1 MFDIVDLSV
10 FAAFRNGWLR
20 WKSDCKWKDQRNTWP
35 CWSPGAISIFFK
47 DKLLSLHLY
56 AKFPWS
62 LNSDVYQKGSKLHLL
77 FFSFSFC
84 CLPCPA
90 MYCHVLPYP
99 TMSCH
104 VLPCLQDMVLP
115 WEELIAFSVKN
126 STFQLNR
133 SLEQLGIFFVAM
145 ASPSLGLLRAIVEK
159 QSDGSIGQKA
169 DMTWYIW
176 RWTKRE
182 GVTLQWWFD

>member
-1 MFDIVDLSV
+1 MLTWVFSLLFATDDCAENQIANEKIREIHGPAGPPVQFPYFSKINSWVCTCMQNSLDHSIQMFIK
-10 FAAFRNGWLR
+10 R
-20 WKSDCKWKDQRNTWP
+20 
-35 CWSPGAISIFFK
+35 GASFIYF
-47 DKLLSLHLY
+47 LLS
-56 AKFPWS
+56 A
-62 LNSDVYQKGSKLHLL
+62 
-77 FFSFSFC
+77 
-84 CLPCPA
+84 
-90 MYCHVLPYP
+90 
-99 TMSCH
+99 MSCH
-104 VLPCLQDMVLP
+104 VLSCPQDMVLP

>member
-1 MFDIVDLSV
+1 MLTWVFSLLFATDDCAENQIANEKIREIHGPAGPPVQFPYFSKINSWVCTCMQNSLDHSIQMFIKRGTS
-10 FAAFRNGWLR
+10 F
-20 WKSDCKWKDQRNTWP
+20 
-35 CWSPGAISIFFK
+35 I
-47 DKLLSLHLY
+47 Y
-56 AKFPWS
+56 
-62 LNSDVYQKGSKLHLL
+62 
-77 FFSFSFC
+77 FFSFTFC

-104 VLPCLQDMVLP
+104 VLPCPQDMVLP